1 MAARIEHLLEELVDD
16 VKVIL
21 ESRHGDLAK
30 VFDDNVEKR
39 ADECKG
45 I

>member
-1 MAARIEHLLEELVDD
+1 VAARIEHLLEELVDD

-21 ESRHGDLAK
+21 ESRRGDLAK
-30 VFDDNVEKR
+30 LFDENVEKGT
-39 ADECKG
+39 DERKR